1 MKNLTLIMLLLLAGC
16 TSHQIKNENTYE
28 KIDSVIH
35 NSEISIVRSDS
46 LNRENEKSV
55 AQKVDQVA
63 QKIKILKQEIEIA
76 KTTTK
81 TIYKI
86 DTVYIETK
94 KNFWGKEKT
103 DVTVVSDSS
112 VTEDEVIDTLKN
124 KSVIIK
130 N

>member
-1 MKNLTLIMLLLLAGC
+1 MKNLALIILLLVGC
-16 TSHQIKNENTYE
+16 TSPQIKNENTYE
-28 KIDSVIH
+28 KIDSAIQ
-35 NSEISIVRSDS
+35 NSQINIVRSDS
-46 LNRENEKSV
+46 VNRENEKSV

-63 QKIKILKQEIEIA
+63 QKIKILKQEIQIA

-103 DVTVVSDSS
+103 NTTVVSDSS
-112 VTEDEVIDTLKN
+112 VTQDEVVDTLKN
-124 KSVIIK
+124 KTTIIK

>member
-1 MKNLTLIMLLLLAGC
+1 MKNLTLLALLLIGC
-16 TSHQIKNENTYE
+16 TSPQMKNESTYE

-55 AQKVDQVA
+55 AKQVDQVA

-94 KNFWGKEKT
+94 KNFWGKEKINT
-103 DVTVVSDSS
+103 TVVSDSS
-112 VTEDEVIDTLKN
+112 VTEDEVIDTLKS
-124 KSVIIK
+124 KTITIK

>member
-1 MKNLTLIMLLLLAGC
+1 MKNLTLIMLLLVGC
-16 TSHQIKNENTYE
+16 ASPQIKNENNYE

-35 NSEISIVRSDS
+35 NSEINIVRSDS
-46 LNRENEKSV
+46 VNRENEKSV

-63 QKIKILKQEIEIA
+63 QKIKILRQEIEIA

-103 DVTVVSDSS
+103 NTTVVSDSS